1 MSTARFSICEC
12 DTAFYFPYRWS
23 GAYLITLW
31 IIVSRELLKFLLM
44 ALLLILA
51 FSMAL
56 RFAVQAERDEAS
68 RLHNTIESQS
78 GTCVPVKNLLEN
90 DTNTTCVS
98 TQPLTHMLAS
108 HLLGE
113 LE

>member
-1 MSTARFSICEC
+1 
-12 DTAFYFPYRWS
+12 
-23 GAYLITLW
+23 
-31 IIVSRELLKFLLM
+31 
-44 ALLLILA
+44 
-51 FSMAL
+51 MAL
-56 RFAVQAERDEAS
+56 RFAVQAERDEVS
-68 RLHNTIESQS
+68 RLHNTIETQS
-78 GTCVPVKNLLEN
+78 GMCVPVKNLLEN

>member
-1 MSTARFSICEC
+1 M
-12 DTAFYFPYRWS
+12 
-23 GAYLITLW
+23 YLITLW
-31 IIVSRELLKFLLM
+31 IIVRRELVKFLLI

-51 FSMAL
+51 FSAAL

-68 RLHNTIESQS
+68 KLQSTPTSQP
-78 GTCVPVKNLLEN
+78 GICAPVNSLSEN
-90 DTNTTCVS
+90 ETNTTCVS
-98 TQPLTHMLAS
+98 SESLTSVLTS